1 MSTLSLSSFR
11 LRRASLVVLPILP
24 FAVTA
29 CGSEST
35 TTAAASNSVA
45 PTTTVPVAVPTTT
58 VVTPVVT
65 QPAPVTPPSVTPP
78 GTSVT
83 PPAPPATE
91 PATTTVSPPATT
103 TEPPTSSSTSP
114 ETTSSPTT
122 TETTTAPT
130 TTTPAETQGSHD
142 HCVMGYEVAPTD
154 DTMANGFA
162 EYTENGQTDAVLQ
175 PEIISWMEEHEWQ
188 EAHFQWHQ
196 VRRCG
201 GGGGFGGGGGGG
213 FDPCSYPE
221 LAPDANE
228 CENAQDGYEFLVMH
242 RHMLQALRQLWPSH
256 TDQFEGWDAWPK
268 AADYPELLRP
278 YYKDWS
284 SDVLSEAAIADN
296 IEDNLSMF
304 ANEGEFGMWIQ
315 CGSLRGGVG
324 ANSLHGA
331 LHFNGYPQNNQ
342 SHSVANQRRNLDSFV
357 FWKLHGYID
366 KIWERYRVA
375 KGQAPNDEDLQ
386 KEITA
391 QCLEMDAL
399 SHYIEAGGKPP
410 EETELPAE
418 YGFFHETVRP
428 GLEAFGCATCH
439 GAGEDAG
446 LRLGY
451 EISSA
456 DIVER
461 LVNVDSAYAVGY
473 KLVVPGDPD
482 NSWLYIK
489 AAQLSATSGAQCQG
503 VMNCTQNMPPGGGDA
518 LPSEDLA
525 NLRQWILDGAPPP
538 TNTP

>member
-1 MSTLSLSSFR
+1 
-11 LRRASLVVLPILP
+11 
-24 FAVTA
+24 
-29 CGSEST
+29 
-35 TTAAASNSVA
+35 
-45 PTTTVPVAVPTTT
+45 
-58 VVTPVVT
+58 
-65 QPAPVTPPSVTPP
+65 
-78 GTSVT
+78 
-83 PPAPPATE
+83 
-91 PATTTVSPPATT
+91 
-103 TEPPTSSSTSP
+103 
-114 ETTSSPTT
+114 
-122 TETTTAPT
+122 
-130 TTTPAETQGSHD
+130 
-142 HCVMGYEVAPTD
+142 MGYEVDPTD
-154 DTMANGFA
+154 DTMASGFA

-175 PEIISWMEEHEWQ
+175 PEIITWMEEHEWQ

-201 GGGGFGGGGGGG
+201 GGGFGGGGGGAEA
-213 FDPCSYPE
+213 FNPCDYPE

-256 TDQFEGWDAWPK
+256 TDQFEGWDKWP
-268 AADYPELLRP
+268 AATDYPELLRP

-284 SDVLSEAAIADN
+284 ADVLREAAIADN

-357 FWKLHGYID
+357 FWKLHSYID

-375 KGQAPNDEDLQ
+375 KGQAPGDDDLRQ
-386 KEITA
+386 ELTA

-410 EETELPAE
+410 EETELPDE

-461 LVNVDSAYAVGY
+461 LVNVDSAYATGY

-482 NSWLYIK
+482 NSWLYLK
-489 AAQLSATSGAQCQG
+489 AAQLSTSSGAQCQG
-503 VMNCTQNMPPGGGDA
+503 VANCTQSMPPGGGSA